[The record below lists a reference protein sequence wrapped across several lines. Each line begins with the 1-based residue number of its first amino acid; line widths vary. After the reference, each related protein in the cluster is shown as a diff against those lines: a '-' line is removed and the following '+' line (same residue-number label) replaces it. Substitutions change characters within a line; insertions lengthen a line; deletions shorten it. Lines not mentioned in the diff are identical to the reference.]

1 MKKGFKLTFVI
12 LCTTICL
19 AFFSCKKEN
28 AAAQPQKTTREKLI
42 GKWNLISEFTNNYY
56 NGASHYQTY
65 PFAAGDYVEFTNAG
79 KYIEF
84 KSGTTETYDYGL
96 VNESNI
102 WLLVPG
108 NNYEL
113 RSMTETSVQL
123 YKKTVYS
130 STEYHESTLS
140 LKK

>member
-1 MKKGFKLTFVI
+1 MKKTFKLTFAI
-12 LCTTICL
+12 LCTTICI
-19 AFFSCKKEN
+19 AVFSCKKEN
-28 AAAQPQKTTREKLI
+28 AAEQPPKTTQEKLI

-56 NGASHYQTY
+56 NGTPHYQTY
-65 PFAAGDYVEFTNAG
+65 LFAAGDYVEFTTAG

-84 KSGTTETYDYGL
+84 KSGSSATYDYGM

-113 RSMTETSVQL
+113 RSMTATSVEL

-130 STEYHESTLS
+130 ATEYYESTLS